1 MGKPLA
7 VMEGIIPDIA
17 AALKVSGEGSARI
30 VFDMDESQLPQVLKM
45 FAFGKSKLLRI
56 EVYEAENLQ
65 RQGSGSGPREVR

>member
-56 EVYEAENLQ
+56 EVYESDIQ
-65 RQGSGSGPREVR
+65 PKGSGSGPREVR